1 MRCELPDQTG
11 NSPWPPPQTLCP
23 SSESAHRRSLAGA
36 QQCTTYR
43 NLDPCT
49 GAFNGD
55 KALARWEA
63 NEGGGMALMPPLWD
77 LRKGSKTHQV
87 VMVVVPKFPLSY
99 PLAQPGA
106 TSSLQLE
113 AVRFLTE
120 SRTPV
125 VMCYHRPLLPL
136 SVWFLYCFSF
146 ETPSA

>member
-11 NSPWPPPQTLCP
+11 NSPCPPPQTLRP

-36 QQCTTYR
+36 QQRTTYR

-63 NEGGGMALMPPLWD
+63 NEGGGLALMPPLWD
-77 LRKGSKTHQV
+77 LRKGIGPSI
-87 VMVVVPKFPLSY
+87 VMVVVPNFPLFY

-106 TSSLQLE
+106 TSTLQLE
-113 AVRFLTE
+113 AVRFLTAL
-120 SRTPV
+120 V
-125 VMCYHRPLLPL
+125 A
-136 SVWFLYCFSF
+136 SF
-146 ETPSA
+146 G

>member
-11 NSPWPPPQTLCP
+11 NFPCPPPQTLCP

-63 NEGGGMALMPPLWD
+63 NEDGEVGPDAASLGST
-77 LRKGSKTHQV
+77 KGNRPKHRHGCGA
-87 VMVVVPKFPLSY
+87 KFPLFY

-106 TSSLQLE
+106 TSTLQLE
-113 AVRFLTE
+113 AVRFLTAL
-120 SRTPV
+120 V
-125 VMCYHRPLLPL
+125 A
-136 SVWFLYCFSF
+136 SF
-146 ETPSA
+146 G